1 MQIGCYVNVT
11 SRLFSSADNHP
22 PRRLLE
28 LNLYIHFPNIL
39 LERLQ
44 GSCLMLSCLQAV
56 IRQKGSSPSSSDC
69 ISFVPFLWSDRAL
82 ALSSSS
88 PSYNGVCF
96 QLQTTHWQLLFRWQM
111 WANIQH
117 QIMGYLLQLYV
128 CKSNILTT
136 KRPSNGIENTMCNC
150 VFVVHC
156 DRN

>member
-88 PSYNGVCF
+88 PSYKGVCF
-96 QLQTTHWQLLFRWQM
+96 NYFSTRQHTESCFLDYRCGQISSFKLWYICYNCMFVNQTYLRQKGLLM
-111 WANIQH
+111 ELKILCAI
-117 QIMGYLLQLYV
+117 V
-128 CKSNILTT
+128 CL
-136 KRPSNGIENTMCNC
+136 
-150 VFVVHC
+150 
-156 DRN
+156 

>member
-56 IRQKGSSPSSSDC
+56 IRQKGSSPSSPDC

-82 ALSSSS
+82 ALSS

-96 QLQTTHWQLLFRWQM
+96 NYFSTRQHTDSCFLDDRCGQISSIKLWDICYNCMFVNQTYLRQKGLLM
-111 WANIQH
+111 ELKILCAI
-117 QIMGYLLQLYV
+117 V
-128 CKSNILTT
+128 CL
-136 KRPSNGIENTMCNC
+136 
-150 VFVVHC
+150 
-156 DRN
+156 